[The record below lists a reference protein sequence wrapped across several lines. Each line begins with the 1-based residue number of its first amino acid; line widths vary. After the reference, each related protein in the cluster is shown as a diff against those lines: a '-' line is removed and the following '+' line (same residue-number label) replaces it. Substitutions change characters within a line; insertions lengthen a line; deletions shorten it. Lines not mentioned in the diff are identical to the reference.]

1 MRLFRKL
8 INTIKEG
15 IKGIWI
21 HRNLGMVSI
30 TSTFFTLFIIGIIII
45 ITVSINS
52 FALQIQNRV
61 NDVEVFIKNDA
72 TQLQIENLEAEIYG
86 VDIEKTVEFRSSE
99 EALEVMRDSW
109 GENADLLD
117 DVEYEG
123 LLPASYIIRLEDI
136 TNADQFVETVKNNEA
151 VDEVNYY
158 RELVNQISKLSAY
171 VKIFGTLLIVV
182 LMVVSLFIIAN
193 TIKLTVISRVKE
205 ISVMK
210 NVGATNNYIR
220 IPFVIE
226 GLFYSILASVLAFLA
241 IYYAYSF
248 IYTNFGLRIT
258 ENFEIF
264 NLIRPELFRFSLL
277 QIFLALGLG
286 IGVLGSTI
294 SIRRYL
300 LDEEVT
306 YAKQV

>member
-1 MRLFRKL
+1 MRLIRKL

-15 IKGIWI
+15 LKGIWI

-30 TSTFFTLFIIGIIII
+30 TSTFFTLFIIGIIIL

-72 TQLQIENLEAEIYG
+72 TQLQIDNLETEINN
-86 VDIEKTVEFRSSE
+86 ININKTVEFRSSE
-99 EALEVMRDSW
+99 EALEIMRQSW
-109 GENADLLD
+109 GDNAGLLD
-117 DVEYEG
+117 DVQYEG

-136 TNADQFVETVKNNEA
+136 TNADQFVETIKNNEA

-182 LMVVSLFIIAN
+182 LMVVSLFIISN
-193 TIKLTVISRVKE
+193 TIKLTVLSRVKE

-226 GLFYSILASVLAFLA
+226 GLFYSLIASVLAYLA
-241 IYYAYSF
+241 IYYAYKF
-248 IYTNFGLRIT
+248 IYVNFGLRIT

-264 NLIRPELFRFSLL
+264 NLIRPELFRLSLL

-300 LDEEVT
+300 LDKEVT
-306 YAKQV
+306 YAKQA